1 MPRPGGVPA
10 YPDAMVSPHAAN
22 TSGTTT
28 RQRFGYFFLG
38 LAIGVVLL
46 GFFASH
52 KQQAE
57 REEAARQSAR
67 QAGGQAAGAATGLDD
82 QAAPSAS
89 DVGPADS
96 DTP

>member
-1 MPRPGGVPA
+1 
-10 YPDAMVSPHAAN
+10 MVSPHAAN

-57 REEAARQSAR
+57 REEAARQ
-67 QAGGQAAGAATGLDD
+67 AGGQAAGASMGRDN

-89 DVGPADS
+89 DIGPADS